1 MDKVDLISTVDILYM
16 VDSLDSL
23 DIADNVNMEEHKH
36 GYAVHWLMCRRL
48 LVALSCYLTLQGG

>member
-1 MDKVDLISTVDILYM
+1 MEDLGILKVARHYSMDKVDLISTVDILYM

-36 GYAVHWLMCRRL
+36 GY
-48 LVALSCYLTLQGG
+48 